1 MQIARLL
8 LGVGWTS
15 LVLLACN
22 GQEAK
27 TSTPAKVETE
37 EEKVL
42 YAMGLAIAQNSL
54 EPFKGQFSDA
64 EMAVVMQGFADAVKG
79 GEPIVS
85 LQEFGPKINPMLQ
98 ERMKKVQAQAE
109 AEGTAFREKAAQEE
123 GAVQTASGLIFKELT
138 AGTGASPK
146 ATDRVKVHYHGSL
159 IDGTVFDSSVERGEP
174 VTFALNQVVKGWTE
188 GLQMMKVGGKAKLTI
203 PPELAYGPGGRS
215 GIPANATLIFE
226 VELLGI
232 E

>member
-1 MQIARLL
+1 MKIARLL
-8 LGVGWTS
+8 GVGCTS

-22 GQEAK
+22 SQAVK
-27 TSTPAKVETE
+27 TDTPAKVETE

-42 YAMGLAIAQNSL
+42 YALGLAIAQNSL

-64 EMAVVMQGFADAVKG
+64 EIAVVMQGFADAVKG

-85 LQEFGPKINPMLQ
+85 LEEFGPKINPMLQ
-98 ERMKKVQAQAE
+98 ERMQKVQAQA
-109 AEGTAFREKAAQEE
+109 AEEGQAFREQAAQEE

-174 VTFALNQVVKGWTE
+174 VTFALDQVVKGWTE

-203 PPELAYGPGGRS
+203 PPELAYGPGGRA

>member
-1 MQIARLL
+1 MKIARLL
-8 LGVGWTS
+8 GVGCTS

-22 GQEAK
+22 SQAGK
-27 TSTPAKVETE
+27 TDAPAKVETE

-42 YAMGLAIAQNSL
+42 YALGLAIAQNSL
-54 EPFKGQFSDA
+54 EPFRGQFSDA
-64 EMAVVMQGFADAVKG
+64 EIAVVMQGFADAVKG
-79 GEPIVS
+79 GEPMVS

-98 ERMKKVQAQAE
+98 ERMQKVQAQAA

-174 VTFALNQVVKGWTE
+174 VTFALDQVVKGWTE

-203 PPELAYGPGGRS
+203 PPELAYGPGGRA

>member
-1 MQIARLL
+1 MKIARL

-22 GQEAK
+22 GQEVK
-27 TSTPAKVETE
+27 TGTPAKVETE

-42 YAMGLAIAQNSL
+42 YALGLAIAQNTL
-54 EPFKGQFSDA
+54 EPFRGQFSDA

-79 GEPIVS
+79 GETIVP

-98 ERMKKVQAQAE
+98 ERLKRVQAQAA
-109 AEGTAFREKAAQEE
+109 AEGEAFREKAAQEE
-123 GAVQTASGLIFKELT
+123 GAVQTASGLIFKELR
-138 AGTGASPK
+138 AGTGVSPK

-174 VTFALNQVVKGWTE
+174 ITFALDQVVKGWTE

-203 PPELAYGPGGRS
+203 PPELAYGPGGRE
-215 GIPANATLIFE
+215 GIPPNATLIFE

>member
-1 MQIARLL
+1 MKIARLL
-8 LGVGWTS
+8 GVGCTS

-22 GQEAK
+22 GQEVK

-42 YAMGLAIAQNSL
+42 YALGLAIAQNSL
-54 EPFKGQFSDA
+54 EPFRGQFSDA
-64 EMAVVMQGFADAVKG
+64 EIAVVMQGFADAVKG
-79 GEPIVS
+79 SEPIVP

-98 ERMKKVQAQAE
+98 ERLQKVQAQAA
-109 AEGTAFREKAAQEE
+109 AEGEAFREKAAQEE

-138 AGTGASPK
+138 AGTGASPQ

-174 VTFALNQVVKGWTE
+174 VTFALDQVVKGWTE

-203 PPELAYGPGGRS
+203 PPELAYGPGGRA

>member
-1 MQIARLL
+1 MKIARL

-22 GQEAK
+22 GQEVK
-27 TSTPAKVETE
+27 TDTPAKVETE

-42 YAMGLAIAQNSL
+42 YALGLVIAQNTL
-54 EPFKGQFSDA
+54 EPFRGQFSDA
-64 EMAVVMQGFADAVKG
+64 EMAVVMQGFADAIKG
-79 GEPIVS
+79 GETIVP

-98 ERMKKVQAQAE
+98 ERMKGVQAQAE
-109 AEGTAFREKAAQEE
+109 AEGKAFREKAAQEE
-123 GAVQTASGLIFKELT
+123 GAVQTASGLIFKELR
-138 AGTGASPK
+138 AGTGVSPK

-174 VTFALNQVVKGWTE
+174 ITFALDQVVKGWTE
-188 GLQMMKVGGKAKLTI
+188 GLKMMKVGGKAKLTI
-203 PPELAYGPGGRS
+203 SPELAYGPGGRE
-215 GIPANATLIFE
+215 GIPPNATLIFE

>member
-8 LGVGWTS
+8 GVGWIS
-15 LVLLACN
+15 LALLACN
-22 GQEAK
+22 SQEVK
-27 TSTPAKVETE
+27 TGTTAKVETE

-42 YAMGLAIAQNSL
+42 YALGLAIAQNSL
-54 EPFKGQFSDA
+54 EPFRGQFSDA

-98 ERMKKVQAQAE
+98 ERLQKVQAQA
-109 AEGTAFREKAAQEE
+109 AVEGEAFREKAAQEE

-174 VTFALNQVVKGWTE
+174 VTFALDQVIQGWTE

-203 PPELAYGPGGRS
+203 PPDLAYGPGGRE
-215 GIPANATLIFE
+215 GIPPNATLIFE

>member
-1 MQIARLL
+1 MKIARLL
-8 LGVGWTS
+8 GVGCTS

-22 GQEAK
+22 GQAVK
-27 TSTPAKVETE
+27 TDTPAKVETE

-42 YAMGLAIAQNSL
+42 YALGLAIAQNSL
-54 EPFKGQFSDA
+54 EPFRGQFSDA
-64 EMAVVMQGFADAVKG
+64 EIAVVMQGFADAVKG

-98 ERMKKVQAQAE
+98 ERMQKVQAQAA
-109 AEGTAFREKAAQEE
+109 AEGTAFREKAAQEA

-159 IDGTVFDSSVERGEP
+159 IDGTVFDSSVDRGEP
-174 VTFALNQVVKGWTE
+174 VTFALDQVVEGWTE

-203 PPELAYGPGGRS
+203 PPELAYGPGGRE
-215 GIPANATLIFE
+215 GIPPNATLIFE
-226 VELLGI
+226 VELLAI

>member
-1 MQIARLL
+1 MKIAHL

-22 GQEAK
+22 GQAVK
-27 TSTPAKVETE
+27 TTTPAKVETE

-42 YAMGLAIAQNSL
+42 YALGLAIAQNSL
-54 EPFKGQFSDA
+54 EPFRGQFSDA
-64 EMAVVMQGFADAVKG
+64 EMAVVMQGFADALKG

-98 ERMKKVQAQAE
+98 ERMQRVQAQA
-109 AEGTAFREKAAQEE
+109 AVEGEAFREKAAQEE
-123 GAVQTASGLIFKELT
+123 GAVQTASGLVFKELT

-174 VTFALNQVVKGWTE
+174 VTFALDQVVEGWTE
-188 GLQMMKVGGKAKLTI
+188 GLQMMKVGGKAVLTI
-203 PPELAYGPGGRS
+203 PPELAYGPGGRA

>member
-1 MQIARLL
+1 MKIARL

-15 LVLLACN
+15 LILLACN
-22 GQEAK
+22 SQGVE
-27 TSTPAKVETE
+27 TSTSAKVETE
-37 EEKVL
+37 EEKIL
-42 YAMGLAIAQNSL
+42 YALGLAIAQNTL

-64 EMAVVMQGFADAVKG
+64 EIAVVMQGFTDAVKG
-79 GEPIVS
+79 NEAIVP

-98 ERMKKVQAQAE
+98 ERLQRVQAQAA
-109 AEGTAFREKAAQEE
+109 AEGEAFREKAAQEE
-123 GAVQTASGLIFKELT
+123 GAVQTASGLVFKELT
-138 AGTGASPK
+138 AGTGVSPK

-174 VTFALNQVVKGWTE
+174 VTFALDQVVKGWTE

-203 PPELAYGPGGRS
+203 PPELAYGPGGRA

>member
-1 MQIARLL
+1 MKIARLL
-8 LGVGWTS
+8 GVGCTS

-22 GQEAK
+22 GQEVK
-27 TSTPAKVETE
+27 TGTPAKVETE

-42 YAMGLAIAQNSL
+42 YALGLVIAQNTM

-64 EMAVVMQGFADAVKG
+64 EIAVVLKGFADALKG
-79 GEPIVS
+79 GEPIVP
-85 LQEFGPKINPMLQ
+85 LPEFGPKINPMLQ
-98 ERMKKVQAQAE
+98 ERLQKVQAQAE
-109 AEGTAFREKAAQEE
+109 AEGKAFREKAAQEE

-138 AGTGASPK
+138 AGTGVSPK

-174 VTFALNQVVKGWTE
+174 ITFALDQVIKGWTE

-203 PPELAYGPGGRS
+203 PPELAYGPGGRE
-215 GIPANATLIFE
+215 GIPPNATLIFE

>member
-1 MQIARLL
+1 MKIARLL
-8 LGVGWTS
+8 GVGCTS

-22 GQEAK
+22 AQEVK
-27 TSTPAKVETE
+27 TATPAKVDTE
-37 EEKVL
+37 EEKIL
-42 YAMGLAIAQNSL
+42 YALGLAIAQNTL

-64 EMAVVMQGFADAVKG
+64 EIAVVMQGFADAVKG

-98 ERMKKVQAQAE
+98 ERMQKVQAQAA
-109 AEGTAFREKAAQEE
+109 AEGEAFREKAAQEE

-159 IDGTVFDSSVERGEP
+159 IDGTVFDSSVDRGEP
-174 VTFALNQVVKGWTE
+174 VTFALDQVVEGWTE

-203 PPELAYGPGGRS
+203 PPELAYGPGGRE
-215 GIPANATLIFE
+215 GIPPNATLIFE
-226 VELLGI
+226 VELLAI

>member
-1 MQIARLL
+1 MKIARL

-22 GQEAK
+22 GQEVK

-42 YAMGLAIAQNSL
+42 YALGLVIAQNTL
-54 EPFKGQFSDA
+54 EPFRGQFSDA
-64 EMAVVMQGFADAVKG
+64 EMAVVLQGFAAALKG
-79 GEPIVS
+79 GETLVP

-98 ERMKKVQAQAE
+98 ERLQRVQAQAA

-123 GAVQTASGLIFKELT
+123 GALQTASGLIFKELR
-138 AGTGASPK
+138 AGTGVSPR

-174 VTFALNQVVKGWTE
+174 ITFALDQVVKGWAE

-203 PPELAYGPGGRS
+203 SPELAYGPGGRE
-215 GIPANATLIFE
+215 GIPPNATLIFE
-226 VELLGI
+226 IELLGI

>member
-1 MQIARLL
+1 MYFARSARLQRPSSQNRHP
-8 LGVGWTS
+8 G
-15 LVLLACN
+15 
-22 GQEAK
+22 
-27 TSTPAKVETE
+27 KVETE

-42 YAMGLAIAQNSL
+42 YALGLAIAQNSL

-64 EMAVVMQGFADAVKG
+64 EIAVVMQGFADAVKG

-98 ERMKKVQAQAE
+98 ERLQKVQAQA
-109 AEGTAFREKAAQEE
+109 AVEGEVFREKAAQEE

-174 VTFALNQVVKGWTE
+174 VTFALDQVIKGWTE

>member
-1 MQIARLL
+1 MKIARLL
-8 LGVGWTS
+8 GVGYTS

-22 GQEAK
+22 GQEVN
-27 TSTPAKVETE
+27 STPAKVETE
-37 EEKVL
+37 EEKIL
-42 YAMGLAIAQNSL
+42 YALGLAIAQNSL

-64 EMAVVMQGFADAVKG
+64 EIAVVMQGFADAVKG
-79 GEPIVS
+79 SEPIVP

-98 ERMKKVQAQAE
+98 ERMQKVQAQAA
-109 AEGTAFREKAAQEE
+109 AEGEAFREKAAQEE
-123 GAVQTASGLIFKELT
+123 GAVQTASGLVFKELT

-174 VTFALNQVVKGWTE
+174 VTFALDQVVKGWTE

-203 PPELAYGPGGRS
+203 PPELAYGPGGRA

>member
-1 MQIARLL
+1 MKIAHL

-22 GQEAK
+22 GQAVK
-27 TSTPAKVETE
+27 TGTPAKVETE

-42 YAMGLAIAQNSL
+42 YALGLAIAQNSL
-54 EPFKGQFSDA
+54 EPFRGQFSDA
-64 EMAVVMQGFADAVKG
+64 EIAVVMQGFADAVKG

-98 ERMKKVQAQAE
+98 ERMQKVQAQAA
-109 AEGTAFREKAAQEE
+109 AEGEAFREKAAQEE

-174 VTFALNQVVKGWTE
+174 VTFALDQVVKGWTE

-203 PPELAYGPGGRS
+203 PPELAYGPGGRA

>member
-1 MQIARLL
+1 MKIARL

-22 GQEAK
+22 GQEVK
-27 TSTPAKVETE
+27 TGTPAKVETE

-42 YAMGLAIAQNSL
+42 YALGLAIAQNTL
-54 EPFKGQFSDA
+54 EPFRGQFSDA

-79 GEPIVS
+79 GETIVP

-98 ERMKKVQAQAE
+98 ERLKRVQAQAA
-109 AEGTAFREKAAQEE
+109 AEGEAFREKAAREE
-123 GAVQTASGLIFKELT
+123 DAVQTASGLIFKELR
-138 AGTGASPK
+138 AGTGVSPK
-146 ATDRVKVHYHGSL
+146 ATDQVKVHYHGSL

-174 VTFALNQVVKGWTE
+174 ITFALDQVVKGWSE
-188 GLQMMKVGGKAKLTI
+188 GLQMMKVGGKAELTI
-203 PPELAYGPGGRS
+203 PPELAYGPGGRE
-215 GIPANATLIFE
+215 GIPPNATLIFE

>member
-1 MQIARLL
+1 MKIARLL
-8 LGVGWTS
+8 GIGCTS

-22 GQEAK
+22 GQEVK
-27 TSTPAKVETE
+27 TDTPAKVETE

-42 YAMGLAIAQNSL
+42 YALGLAIAQNSL

-98 ERMKKVQAQAE
+98 ERMQKVQAQAA
-109 AEGTAFREKAAQEE
+109 AEGEVFREKAAQEE

-138 AGTGASPK
+138 AGTGASPR

-174 VTFALNQVVKGWTE
+174 VTFALDQVVKGWTE

-203 PPELAYGPGGRS
+203 PPELAYGPGGRA

>member
-8 LGVGWTS
+8 GTL

-22 GQEAK
+22 GQAVK
-27 TSTPAKVETE
+27 TETPAKVETE

-42 YAMGLAIAQNSL
+42 YALGLAIAQNSL

-64 EMAVVMQGFADAVKG
+64 EIAVVMQGFADAVKG
-79 GEPIVS
+79 GEPLVS
-85 LQEFGPKINPMLQ
+85 LQEFGPKINPMLE
-98 ERMKKVQAQAE
+98 ERMQKVQAQA
-109 AEGTAFREKAAQEE
+109 AVEGEAFREKATQEE

-174 VTFALNQVVKGWTE
+174 VTFALNEVVKGWTE

-203 PPELAYGPGGRS
+203 PPELAYGPGGRA

>member
-1 MQIARLL
+1 MKIARLL
-8 LGVGWTS
+8 GIGCTS

-22 GQEAK
+22 GQEVK
-27 TSTPAKVETE
+27 TDTPAKVETE

-42 YAMGLAIAQNSL
+42 YALGLAIAQNSL

-98 ERMKKVQAQAE
+98 ERMQKVQAQAA

-138 AGTGASPK
+138 AGTGASPR

-174 VTFALNQVVKGWTE
+174 VTFALDQVVKGWTE

-203 PPELAYGPGGRS
+203 PPELAYGPGGRA

>member
-1 MQIARLL
+1 MKIAHL
-8 LGVGWTS
+8 LGVGYTS

-27 TSTPAKVETE
+27 TDTPAKVETE

-42 YAMGLAIAQNSL
+42 YALGLVIAQNTM
-54 EPFKGQFSDA
+54 EPFNGQFSDA
-64 EMAVVMQGFADAVKG
+64 EIAVVLQRFADALKG
-79 GEPIVS
+79 SETIVP
-85 LQEFGPKINPMLQ
+85 LGEFGPKINPMLQ
-98 ERMKKVQAQAE
+98 ERLQRVQAQAE
-109 AEGTAFREKAAQEE
+109 AEGQAFMEKAAQEE
-123 GAVQTASGLIFKELT
+123 GAVQTASGLIFKELR
-138 AGTGASPK
+138 AGTGVSPK

-174 VTFALNQVVKGWTE
+174 VTFALDQVVKGWTE

-203 PPELAYGPGGRS
+203 PPELAYGPGGRA
-215 GIPANATLIFE
+215 GIPPNATLIFE

>member
-1 MQIARLL
+1 MKIARL

-22 GQEAK
+22 SQEVK

-42 YAMGLAIAQNSL
+42 YALGLVIAQNTL
-54 EPFKGQFSDA
+54 EPFRGQFNDA
-64 EMAVVMQGFADAVKG
+64 EMAVVLQGFADALKG
-79 GEPIVS
+79 GETIVP

-98 ERMKKVQAQAE
+98 ERLQRVQAQAA

-123 GAVQTASGLIFKELT
+123 GAVQTASGLIFKELR
-138 AGTGASPK
+138 AGTGVSPR

-174 VTFALNQVVKGWTE
+174 ITFALDQVVKGWTE

-203 PPELAYGPGGRS
+203 SPELAYGPGGRE
-215 GIPANATLIFE
+215 GIPPNATLIFE
-226 VELLGI
+226 IELLGI

>member
-1 MQIARLL
+1 MKKVRLL
-8 LGVGWTS
+8 GIGWTL

-22 GQEAK
+22 GQEVK

-98 ERMKKVQAQAE
+98 ERMKKVQDQAE

-138 AGTGASPK
+138 AGTGASPQ

-174 VTFALNQVVKGWTE
+174 ITFALDQVVKGWTE

-203 PPELAYGPGGRS
+203 PPELAYGPRGSG
-215 GIPANATLIFE
+215 GIPPNATLIFE

>member
-1 MQIARLL
+1 MKIARL

-22 GQEAK
+22 GQAVK
-27 TSTPAKVETE
+27 TDTPAKVETE

-42 YAMGLAIAQNSL
+42 YALGLAIAQNSL

-64 EMAVVMQGFADAVKG
+64 EIAVVMQGFADAVKG

-98 ERMKKVQAQAE
+98 ERMQKVQAQAA
-109 AEGTAFREKAAQEE
+109 AEGEAFREKAAQEE
-123 GAVQTASGLIFKELT
+123 GAVQTASGLVFKELT
-138 AGTGASPK
+138 AGTGASPQP
-146 ATDRVKVHYHGSL
+146 TDRVKVHYHGSL

-174 VTFALNQVVKGWTE
+174 VTFALDQVVKGWTE

-203 PPELAYGPGGRS
+203 PPELAYGPGGRA

>member
-1 MQIARLL
+1 MLA
-8 LGVGWTS
+8 
-15 LVLLACN
+15 LLACN
-22 GQEAK
+22 GQAAK
-27 TSTPAKVETE
+27 TDTPAKVETE

-42 YAMGLAIAQNSL
+42 YALGLAIAQNSL

-98 ERMKKVQAQAE
+98 ERMQKVQAQAA
-109 AEGTAFREKAAQEE
+109 AEGEVFREKAAQEE

-138 AGTGASPK
+138 AGTGASPR

-174 VTFALNQVVKGWTE
+174 VTFALDQVIKGWTE

-203 PPELAYGPGGRS
+203 SPELAYGPGGRS

>member
-8 LGVGWTS
+8 GVGWIS
-15 LVLLACN
+15 LILLACN
-22 GQEAK
+22 SQEVK
-27 TSTPAKVETE
+27 TDTPVKVETE

-64 EMAVVMQGFADAVKG
+64 EMAVIMQGFADAVKG

-98 ERMKKVQAQAE
+98 ERLKRVQAQAA
-109 AEGTAFREKAAQEE
+109 AEGEAFREKAAQEE

-138 AGTGASPK
+138 ASTGVSPK

-174 VTFALNQVVKGWTE
+174 ITFALDQVVKGWTE

-203 PPELAYGPGGRS
+203 PPELAYGPEGRG
-215 GIPANATLIFE
+215 GIPPNATLIFE

>member
-1 MQIARLL
+1 MKIARLL
-8 LGVGWTS
+8 GVGYTS

-22 GQEAK
+22 AQEVK
-27 TSTPAKVETE
+27 TDTPAKVETE
-37 EEKVL
+37 EEKIL
-42 YAMGLAIAQNSL
+42 YALGLAIAQNSL
-54 EPFKGQFSDA
+54 EPFRGQFSDA
-64 EMAVVMQGFADAVKG
+64 EIAVVMQGFADAVKG

-98 ERMKKVQAQAE
+98 ERMQKVQAQAA
-109 AEGTAFREKAAQEE
+109 AEGEAFREKAAQEE
-123 GAVQTASGLIFKELT
+123 GAVQTASGLVFKELT
-138 AGTGASPK
+138 AGTGASPQ

-174 VTFALNQVVKGWTE
+174 VTFALDQVVKGWTE

-203 PPELAYGPGGRS
+203 PPELAYGPGGRA

>member
-8 LGVGWTS
+8 GVGWT
-15 LVLLACN
+15 LLALLACD
-22 GQEAK
+22 GQAVK
-27 TSTPAKVETE
+27 NDTPAKVETE

-42 YAMGLAIAQNSL
+42 YALGLAIAQNSL
-54 EPFKGQFSDA
+54 EPFRGQFSDA
-64 EMAVVMQGFADAVKG
+64 EIAVVMQGFADAVKG
-79 GEPIVS
+79 GEPLVS

-98 ERMKKVQAQAE
+98 ERMQKVQAQAA

-138 AGTGASPK
+138 AGTGAAPK

-174 VTFALNQVVKGWTE
+174 VTFALNEVVKGWTE

-203 PPELAYGPGGRS
+203 PPELAYGPGGRA

>member
-1 MQIARLL
+1 MKIARL

-22 GQEAK
+22 GQEVK
-27 TSTPAKVETE
+27 TGTPAKVETE

-42 YAMGLAIAQNSL
+42 YALGLVIAQNTL
-54 EPFKGQFSDA
+54 EPFRGQFSDA
-64 EMAVVMQGFADAVKG
+64 EMAVVLQGFADALKG
-79 GEPIVS
+79 GETIVP

-98 ERMKKVQAQAE
+98 ERLKRVQAQAA

-123 GAVQTASGLIFKELT
+123 GAVQTASGLIFKELR
-138 AGTGASPK
+138 AGTGVSPK

-174 VTFALNQVVKGWTE
+174 ITFALDQVVKGWTE

-203 PPELAYGPGGRS
+203 PPELAYGPGGRE
-215 GIPANATLIFE
+215 GIPPNATLIFE

>member
-1 MQIARLL
+1 MKIARL

-22 GQEAK
+22 GQAVK
-27 TSTPAKVETE
+27 TDTPAKVETE

-42 YAMGLAIAQNSL
+42 YALGLAIAQNSL
-54 EPFKGQFSDA
+54 EPFRGQFSDA
-64 EMAVVMQGFADAVKG
+64 EIAVVMQGFADAVKG

-98 ERMKKVQAQAE
+98 ERMQKVQAQAA

-159 IDGTVFDSSVERGEP
+159 IDGTVFDSSVDRGEP

-203 PPELAYGPGGRS
+203 PPELAYGPGGRA

>member
-1 MQIARLL
+1 MKIARL

-37 EEKVL
+37 EEKIL

-64 EMAVVMQGFADAVKG
+64 EIAVVMQGFADAVKG
-79 GEPIVS
+79 GKPIVS

-98 ERMKKVQAQAE
+98 ERLQKVQAQAE
-109 AEGTAFREKAAQEE
+109 AEGTAFREKAAREE
-123 GAVQTASGLIFKELT
+123 GAVQTASGLVFKELT

-174 VTFALNQVVKGWTE
+174 VTFALDQVVKGWTE
-188 GLQMMKVGGKAKLTI
+188 GLQMMKVGGKAVLTI
-203 PPELAYGPGGRS
+203 PPELAYGPGGRA

>member
-1 MQIARLL
+1 MQITRL

-27 TSTPAKVETE
+27 TSTPANVETE
-37 EEKVL
+37 EEKIL
-42 YAMGLAIAQNSL
+42 YALGLAIAQNTL
-54 EPFKGQFSDA
+54 EPFQGQFSDA
-64 EMAVVMQGFADAVKG
+64 EIALVMQGFTDAVKG
-79 GEPIVS
+79 GEPLVP

-98 ERMKKVQAQAE
+98 ERLQRVQAQAE
-109 AEGTAFREKAAQEE
+109 AEGEAFREKAAQEE
-123 GAVQTASGLIFKELT
+123 GAVQTASGLIFKELK
-138 AGTGASPK
+138 AGTGVSPQ

-174 VTFALNQVVKGWTE
+174 VTFALDQVVKGWTE

-203 PPELAYGPGGRS
+203 PPELAYGPGGRE
-215 GIPANATLIFE
+215 GIPPNATLIFE

>member
-1 MQIARLL
+1 MKIARL

-22 GQEAK
+22 GQEVK
-27 TSTPAKVETE
+27 TGTPAKVETE

-42 YAMGLAIAQNSL
+42 YALGLVIAQNTL
-54 EPFKGQFSDA
+54 EPFRGQFSDA
-64 EMAVVMQGFADAVKG
+64 EMAVVLQGFADALKG
-79 GEPIVS
+79 GETIVP

-98 ERMKKVQAQAE
+98 ERMKGVQAQAA

-123 GAVQTASGLIFKELT
+123 GAVQTASGLIFKELR
-138 AGTGASPK
+138 AGTGVSPK

-174 VTFALNQVVKGWTE
+174 ITFALDQVVKGWTE

-203 PPELAYGPGGRS
+203 PPELAYGPGGRE
-215 GIPANATLIFE
+215 GIPPNATLIFE

>member
-1 MQIARLL
+1 MKIARL

-22 GQEAK
+22 GQEVK
-27 TSTPAKVETE
+27 TGTPAKVETE

-42 YAMGLAIAQNSL
+42 YALGLTIAQNTL
-54 EPFKGQFSDA
+54 EPFRGQFSDA
-64 EMAVVMQGFADAVKG
+64 EMAVV
-79 GEPIVS
+79 

-98 ERMKKVQAQAE
+98 ERLQRVQAQAA
-109 AEGTAFREKAAQEE
+109 AEGKAFREKAAQEE
-123 GAVQTASGLIFKELT
+123 GAVQTASGLIFKELR
-138 AGTGASPK
+138 AGTGVSPR

-174 VTFALNQVVKGWTE
+174 ITFALDQVVKGWAE
-188 GLQMMKVGGKAKLTI
+188 GLQMIKVGGKAKLTI
-203 PPELAYGPGGRS
+203 SPELAYGPGGRE
-215 GIPANATLIFE
+215 GIPPNATLIFE
-226 VELLGI
+226 IELLGI

>member
-1 MQIARLL
+1 MKIARLL
-8 LGVGWTS
+8 GVGCTS

-22 GQEAK
+22 GQAVK
-27 TSTPAKVETE
+27 TDTPAKVETE

-42 YAMGLAIAQNSL
+42 YALGLAIAQNSL

-64 EMAVVMQGFADAVKG
+64 EIAVVMQGFADAVKG
-79 GEPIVS
+79 GEPMVP
-85 LQEFGPKINPMLQ
+85 LEEFGPKINPMLQ
-98 ERMKKVQAQAE
+98 ERMQKVQAQA
-109 AEGTAFREKAAQEE
+109 AEEGQAFREQAAQEE
-123 GAVQTASGLIFKELT
+123 GAVQTASGLVFKELT

-174 VTFALNQVVKGWTE
+174 VTFALDQVVKGWTE

-203 PPELAYGPGGRS
+203 PPELAYGPGGRA
-215 GIPANATLIFE
+215 GIPPNATLIFE

>member
-1 MQIARLL
+1 MKIAHL

-22 GQEAK
+22 GQEVN
-27 TSTPAKVETE
+27 STPAKVETE
-37 EEKVL
+37 EEKIL
-42 YAMGLAIAQNSL
+42 YALGLAIAQNSL

-64 EMAVVMQGFADAVKG
+64 EIAVVMQGFADAVKG

-98 ERMKKVQAQAE
+98 ERMQKVQAQAA
-109 AEGTAFREKAAQEE
+109 AEGEAFREKAAQEE

-174 VTFALNQVVKGWTE
+174 VTFALDQVVKGWTE

-203 PPELAYGPGGRS
+203 PPELAYGPGGRA